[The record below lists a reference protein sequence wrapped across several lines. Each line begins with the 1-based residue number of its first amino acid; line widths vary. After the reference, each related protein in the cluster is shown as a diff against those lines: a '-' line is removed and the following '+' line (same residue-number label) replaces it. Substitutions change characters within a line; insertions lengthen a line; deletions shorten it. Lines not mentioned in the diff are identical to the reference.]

1 MWQME
6 LWQGLCGEEVVL
18 QTHNQWVPKVNT
30 SLSWEL
36 KEQITAVLANT
47 LIIALQKILARDT

>member
-1 MWQME
+1 ME
-6 LWQGLCGEEVVL
+6 LWQGLCGEEVVF
-18 QTHNQWVPKVNT
+18 QTHNQWVPKVNS
-30 SLSWEL
+30 SLSWAL